1 MKPVFV
7 LIKCQLGQSYKVAEE
22 IMDRIEQ
29 VAEVHSI
36 SGQYDLLAK
45 FHIGTEDDLGHF
57 VNEQVQ
63 SIDGIVDTF
72 TIVTFKAF

>member
-1 MKPVFV
+1 
-7 LIKCQLGQSYKVAEE
+7 
-22 IMDRIEQ
+22 MDRIEQ

-57 VNEQVQ
+57 VN
-63 SIDGIVDTF
+63 
-72 TIVTFKAF
+72 

>member
-45 FHIGTEDDLGHF
+45 FHIGTEDDLSHF
-57 VNEQVQ
+57 VNEHVL